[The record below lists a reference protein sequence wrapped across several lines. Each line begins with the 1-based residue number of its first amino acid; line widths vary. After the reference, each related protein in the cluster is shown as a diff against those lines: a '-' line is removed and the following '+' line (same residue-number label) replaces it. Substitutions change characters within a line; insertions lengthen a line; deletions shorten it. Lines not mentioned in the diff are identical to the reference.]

1 MFLLIYFSCP
11 CIRPGSDT
19 SGLPR
24 WGSLGTQ
31 HRELRFSLSNCFAI
45 PGSAFPSRTGDST
58 HWLPAHRGMEPCLYT
73 KPFPDG
79 LHIIFC
85 YGRLLCGALALGGCL
100 FCLAPLPIGFAS
112 GFFLRLALFALDKQ
126 FCLIQLRVFQRLR
139 EVFHTVFPLADTLDC
154 TFPRA
159 EAEVNKFAAD
169 HLAFARQVPLVYSLC
184 NLSLLAMYKITL

>member
-31 HRELRFSLSNCFAI
+31 HRELRFSLSNCFAL

-58 HWLPAHRGMEPCLYT
+58 HWLPAHRG
-73 KPFPDG
+73 D
-79 LHIIFC
+79 
-85 YGRLLCGALALGGCL
+85 GALPLYKTVPRRIAYNILLWALTLRRSRSRRLPVLPCAAADWLCVWL
-100 FCLAPLPIGFAS
+100 FLH
-112 GFFLRLALFALDKQ
+112 LALFALDKQ

-184 NLSLLAMYKITL
+184 DLSLLAMYKITL